1 MIICDE
7 GPLVAPR
14 ATRHGDT
21 MSTRDLPY
29 SPAVSAVLEPL
40 RTGFRYVNRY
50 LAVPM
55 IRCGAG
61 PLLVTPQGG
70 SILVLR
76 TRGRKSGLVREAP
89 LGYAVVDGR
98 IVVVAGYGRGAHWFR
113 NALADPQV
121 EVALPGAVF
130 AGTAEEITDPAERRR
145 AFRVAAPALGTVGRL
160 TLGDVATMPDDEVD
174 TLAEA
179 FPVLA
184 VTPTAVRTGPYEPG
198 GAYARRGDWLW
209 FGALAALGLG
219 CRRRRRRR
227 RASSR

>member
-1 MIICDE
+1 
-7 GPLVAPR
+7 
-14 ATRHGDT
+14 

-98 IVVVAGYGRGAHWFR
+98 VVVVAGYGRGAHWFR

-145 AFRVAAPALGTVGRL
+145 AFRVAAAALGTVGRL

-209 FGALAALGLG
+209 FGALAALVLR
-219 CRRRRRRR
+219 CLRRRRRRR
-227 RASSR
+227 GSCR